1 MRSVIVS
8 LAAALVIAIIII
20 VPSIQLRQEY
30 VFLPSAPQMDRVEYS
45 SIPVYACYQDFV
57 CRGHGHPGILL
68 KQLSAGPKLS
78 LLGRQR
84 SGVNRR
90 GLECHGAA
98 SRPLWAL
105 RPAGDSIMN
114 IRDANKVDA
123 QRCGRILYDAFTN
136 LAEKHN
142 FPPDFPSPEV
152 ATGLASML
160 IGDPGFYGVVAEE
173 AGTIVGSNFLDERST
188 IFGIG
193 PISVAPEVQNH
204 AVGRRLMSAVL
215 DRAAAKK
222 AAGIRLVQA
231 GYHNRSLCLYTKLGF
246 VTREPLSLLQGPKPN
261 AKFAGYHV
269 RPAEERDVKGCNKLC
284 RDVHGFDRDRE
295 LRDAIRARSAS
306 VVVHLEE
313 ITGYATAIGFLAH
326 AVARTNQDLKALIG
340 AATEFPGPG
349 FLLPTR
355 NHEVFEWCLSCE
367 LKLVFQMTLMT
378 TGLYNEPAG
387 AYLPSILY

>member
-1 MRSVIVS
+1 
-8 LAAALVIAIIII
+8 
-20 VPSIQLRQEY
+20 
-30 VFLPSAPQMDRVEYS
+30 
-45 SIPVYACYQDFV
+45 
-57 CRGHGHPGILL
+57 
-68 KQLSAGPKLS
+68 
-78 LLGRQR
+78 
-84 SGVNRR
+84 
-90 GLECHGAA
+90 
-98 SRPLWAL
+98 
-105 RPAGDSIMN
+105 MN
-114 IRDANKVDA
+114 IRNVDKADA
-123 QRCGRILYDAFTN
+123 QMCGRILYDAFKN
-136 LAEKHN
+136 LAEQHN

-152 ATGLASML
+152 ATGFASML
-160 IGDPGFYGVVAEE
+160 IGAQGFYGVVAEE
-173 AGTIVGSNFLDERST
+173 AGKIAGSNFMDERSP

-193 PISVAPEVQNH
+193 PISVSPEVQNH
-204 AVGRRLMSAVL
+204 AVGRRLMCAVL
-215 DRAAAKK
+215 GRAAEKK

-261 AKFAGYHV
+261 AKFAGHDV
-269 RPAEERDVKGCNKLC
+269 RVAEERDVEGCNKLC
-284 RDVHGFDRDRE
+284 RDVHGFDRDLE

-313 ITGYATAIGFLAH
+313 ITGYATAIGFFAH

-355 NHEVFEWCLSCE
+355 NHEVFEWCLNC
-367 LKLVFQMTLMT
+367 KLRLTFQMTLMT